1 MGWLIPS
8 EVQPLE
14 TRSVGQSFATAVNFL
29 VRPPPLPLEEV
40 PEAVTGSCKQ
50 SLQTTGAQLQS
61 SWHVARSAHAGTCA
75 VCRCPLMEQQSAELH
90 SRDENAVSAAKC
102 MCQ

>member
-29 VRPPPLPLEEV
+29 VRPPPSLEEV
-40 PEAVTGSCKQ
+40 LEAVTGSCKQ
-50 SLQTTGAQLQS
+50 GLRTTGAHVQS
-61 SWHVARSAHAGTCA
+61 NWNVAPSVHAGTSA
-75 VCRCPLMEQQSAELH
+75 VCRCPLMDQQSAELH